1 MVMFG
6 LEAILCA
13 DVLVENGVWVEVRV
27 RAWVGPRVGIGF
39 LFVLRVGAVWALWL
53 GFRLGFEIWLGLGF
67 GVVLRLWFVLVF
79 VSGKGWDLSWGCG
92 CLGLRL
98 SFVPG

>member
-1 MVMFG
+1 MLMFWLRMGFG
-6 LEAILCA
+6 LRFVSEL
-13 DVLVENGVWVEVRV
+13 GSW
-27 RAWVGPRVGIGF
+27 VGIGF

>member
-1 MVMFG
+1 MAMFG

-39 LFVLRVGAVWALWL
+39 LLVLRVGAEWALWL
-53 GFRLGFEIWLGLGF
+53 GFRLRLEIWLGLGF
-67 GVVLRLWFVLVF
+67 GLFLRLWFVLVF
-79 VSGKGWDLSWGCG
+79 VSG
-92 CLGLRL
+92 
-98 SFVPG
+98 

>member
-67 GVVLRLWFVLVF
+67 GVVSRLWFVLVF
-79 VSGKGWDLSWGCG
+79 VSG
-92 CLGLRL
+92 
-98 SFVPG
+98 